1 MVTKNYD
8 FYNLCNKQ
16 RYHTVPK
23 AFLISKNTTA
33 VGYVEI

>member
-16 RYHTVPK
+16 GYHTVPK
-23 AFLISKNTTA
+23 GFLIFKNTTA
-33 VGYVEI
+33 VGHAEI